1 MPCKAKFQADCTQQ
15 DTAVA
20 HGTHHVAWQAKASPL
35 LRAGQQLCSFMCKPH
50 QPARAVA
57 DLKHKH
63 SAEKEFLYCPAAAA
77 GRIIG
82 T

>member
-1 MPCKAKFQADCTQQ
+1 MPCKAKLQADGTQQ

-20 HGTHHVAWQAKASPL
+20 QGHIMWAWQAKASPL
-35 LRAGQQLCSFMCKPH
+35 LRAGQQLGSFMCKLH

-77 GRIIG
+77 ERIIG